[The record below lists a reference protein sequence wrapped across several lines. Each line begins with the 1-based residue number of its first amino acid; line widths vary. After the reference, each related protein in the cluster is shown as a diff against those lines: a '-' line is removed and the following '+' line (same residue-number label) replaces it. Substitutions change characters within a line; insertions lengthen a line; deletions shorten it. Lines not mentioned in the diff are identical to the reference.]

1 MAANLFVDR
10 HRFQFRFTFQF
21 TRAVFI
27 GICFASVL
35 FFFLTSRELGNNYHR
50 VLLTLFELSQSILPE
65 MLLTAAI
72 ALIATSLSVWMLALV
87 KSNKIAG
94 PVYRLENSIEAIGRG
109 NLALETGFRDGDA
122 VKNLAEELNRTTE
135 ILNMKFSSIE
145 ESIREMRKEF
155 RSLENGLNSS
165 PKLLLER
172 VEGAKSALSYFKTD
186 KVSVRGGDDEI

>member
-10 HRFQFRFTFQF
+10 SRFQLRFTLQF

-35 FFFLTSRELGNNYHR
+35 FFFFTSRELGNKYHQ
-50 VLLTLFELSQSILPE
+50 VLLALLELNRSILPT
-65 MLLTAAI
+65 MLLTAII
-72 ALIATSLSVWMLALV
+72 ALIATSLSVWMLALI

-94 PVYRLENSIEAIGRG
+94 PVYRLESNIEEMGKG
-109 NLALETGFRDGDA
+109 NLALKTGFRDGDA
-122 VKNLAEELNRTTE
+122 IKNLAEELNRTTE

-145 ESIREMRKEF
+145 ENIREMGKEF

-165 PKLLLER
+165 PELLLESVR
-172 VEGAKSALSYFKTD
+172 GAKSALSYFKTD
-186 KVSVRGGDDEI
+186 KVPGAGGNDEI